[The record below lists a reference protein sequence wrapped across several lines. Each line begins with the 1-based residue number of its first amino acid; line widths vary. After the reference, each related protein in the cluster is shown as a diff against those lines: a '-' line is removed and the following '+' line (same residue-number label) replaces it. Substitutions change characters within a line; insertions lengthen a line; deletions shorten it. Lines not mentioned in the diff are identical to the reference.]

1 MVILEKE
8 TKGKRHYR
16 DFERKPIDGK
26 GEEEPYSPS
35 NCSVSESEAEVS
47 TSAEGVLD
55 GYRKWLKEND
65 LSGLSIAQ
73 AGAHLVLQMKESGTK
88 LGAYMMRMLE
98 EPTGSERKERQ
109 RAVLPLPILSDS
121 RKEVL
126 KLIASG
132 DYKRLAGTWKDK
144 QQMKGGKVEREMRRV
159 GLLIWHFLLCCGLN
173 FQWTGGKSVGGVCF
187 RDPTKVQKR
196 CLDHLWESAKVFL
209 DDRSEV
215 KEKLLKV
222 PNTGDWSSKL
232 DGVRISYQGET
243 VEKARDITLDQIMP
257 GLPPEGYGG
266 KIQLAD
272 LCEGEVKEL
281 LLHPEK
287 CMLQGEELPP
297 VLPRPRVMATDE
309 EWDRICG
316 ALYKRGLIKPVSHV
330 AMLDG
335 VAIENGAFGVP
346 KPGKFLDDG
355 REVLRFIMDFRP
367 ANSITRVIEGDVRT
381 LSGSPTF
388 QHIVIPEGQ
397 VLRMSAEDL
406 VSAFYL
412 FGLPDEW
419 THLMSFQKPVSWKA
433 LGVEREGRTRVG
445 ACVLPMGWASAVG
458 VLQRAHRRLALAS
471 PLAGG
476 AGLPKEMEIRKDAV
490 FPKIDVE
497 EGAAWS
503 LYIDDTTLL
512 EMMEASVAKEVKG
525 KPSAEQ
531 ERLRAAYTHWGI
543 PYSKEKA
550 LERSEVA
557 EKLGAVLDGDRGQ
570 LRAASRR
577 AMESLSLSS
586 WILQRERPSK
596 KALQVWAGKEVHTL
610 QFRRPLF
617 SALDEVWKKIAED
630 GLHCRV
636 NKKLVQEML
645 LLGCLQ
651 GLKFT
656 DLRSQLSEVVTASD
670 ACESGG
676 GIVFANRLS
685 KKGLVEAISLEEG
698 WDELPSDAGE
708 PDSEQVILVIDFFAG
723 IGGLSRALEM
733 AKIPVSKLVIV
744 ESDADCRRLH
754 RRRWPGVVER
764 GDIKRITK
772 KDIRGWMASVTGLT
786 GVIAGGG
793 SPCQG
798 LSLLSSERQ
807 RFEDP
812 RSALFFDLVRCLKW
826 VQELASE
833 LQVWSIRFAE
843 NVVGDD
849 QDVDQ
854 MTEELRME
862 CLRLCSSDL
871 CWVRRPR
878 LYWSSAELDDHPSFE
893 RQHGVSY
900 DLVW

>member
-1 MVILEKE
+1 MSSLWA
-8 TKGKRHYR
+8 G
-16 DFERKPIDGK
+16 
-26 GEEEPYSPS
+26 PS
-35 NCSVSESEAEVS
+35 
-47 TSAEGVLD
+47 
-55 GYRKWLKEND
+55 
-65 LSGLSIAQ
+65 SG
-73 AGAHLVLQMKESGTK
+73 
-88 LGAYMMRMLE
+88 
-98 EPTGSERKERQ
+98 
-109 RAVLPLPILSDS
+109 
-121 RKEVL
+121 
-126 KLIASG
+126 
-132 DYKRLAGTWKDK
+132 
-144 QQMKGGKVEREMRRV
+144 
-159 GLLIWHFLLCCGLN
+159 
-173 FQWTGGKSVGGVCF
+173 
-187 RDPTKVQKR
+187 
-196 CLDHLWESAKVFL
+196 
-209 DDRSEV
+209 
-215 KEKLLKV
+215 
-222 PNTGDWSSKL
+222 
-232 DGVRISYQGET
+232 
-243 VEKARDITLDQIMP
+243 
-257 GLPPEGYGG
+257 
-266 KIQLAD
+266 
-272 LCEGEVKEL
+272 
-281 LLHPEK
+281 
-287 CMLQGEELPP
+287 
-297 VLPRPRVMATDE
+297 
-309 EWDRICG
+309 
-316 ALYKRGLIKPVSHV
+316 
-330 AMLDG
+330 
-335 VAIENGAFGVP
+335 
-346 KPGKFLDDG
+346 
-355 REVLRFIMDFRP
+355 
-367 ANSITRVIEGDVRT
+367 
-381 LSGSPTF
+381 
-388 QHIVIPEGQ
+388 
-397 VLRMSAEDL
+397 
-406 VSAFYL
+406 
-412 FGLPDEW
+412 
-419 THLMSFQKPVSWKA
+419 
-433 LGVEREGRTRVG
+433 
-445 ACVLPMGWASAVG
+445 AVG
-458 VLQRAHRRLALAS
+458 VLQHAHRRLALAS
-471 PLAGG
+471 PLSGG

-490 FPKIDVE
+490 FPRLDVE

-525 KPSAEQ
+525 KPSEEQ

-543 PYSKEKA
+543 PYSYSKEKA

-577 AMESLSLSS
+577 AMESLSLSY

-656 DLRSQLSEVVTASD
+656 DLRAQLSEVVTASD

-685 KKGLVEAISLEEG
+685 KKGLMEAIALEEG
-698 WDELPSDAGE
+698 WDELPAE
-708 PDSEQVILVIDFFAG
+708 AVEADSEQVILVIDFFAG

-772 KDIRGWMASVTGLT
+772 KDIREWMASVTGLT

-798 LSLLSSERQ
+798 LSLLFWERQ
-807 RFEDP
+807 HFDDP

-826 VQELASE
+826 IQELASE

-849 QDVDQ
+849 QDVDR

-862 CLRLCSSDL
+862 CLRVCSSDL
-871 CWVRRPR
+871 SWVRRPR

-893 RQHGVSY
+893 RQHGVAY
-900 DLVW
+900 DLVKVKGKTEPLELVCTPGWSLPGAELDEGLRLPTFTRAIPRKRAPPNPAGINQCDDQTLQRWRSDEMKFPPYTYQPQFLFRHQDSGDVRVANARERELLMGFKANYTMALFKKEARTEEEKRLYENRRMAALGNSFHAPTVAVLMDFWIWSKKVRSELLGVAAILDNWHKEMATMADELTVAEKKGSVHAGPCGGVGFRVRGAQPGGRTPDVQAAMDQTTGGFYGCQPGEGMLTKAGTSLPSKDRIQRK

>member
-1 MVILEKE
+1 
-8 TKGKRHYR
+8 
-16 DFERKPIDGK
+16 
-26 GEEEPYSPS
+26 
-35 NCSVSESEAEVS
+35 
-47 TSAEGVLD
+47 
-55 GYRKWLKEND
+55 
-65 LSGLSIAQ
+65 
-73 AGAHLVLQMKESGTK
+73 
-88 LGAYMMRMLE
+88 
-98 EPTGSERKERQ
+98 
-109 RAVLPLPILSDS
+109 
-121 RKEVL
+121 
-126 KLIASG
+126 
-132 DYKRLAGTWKDK
+132 
-144 QQMKGGKVEREMRRV
+144 MKGGKVEREMRRV

-222 PNTGDWSSKL
+222 PNVGDWSSKL

-281 LLHPEK
+281 LLQPEK

-335 VAIENGAFGVP
+335 LAIENGAFGVP

-458 VLQRAHRRLALAS
+458 VLQHAHRRLALAS

-685 KKGLVEAISLEEG
+685 KKGLVEAIALEED

-807 RFEDP
+807 HFDDP

-849 QDVDQ
+849 QDVGQ

-871 CWVRRPR
+871 SWVRRPR
-878 LYWSSAELDDHPSFE
+878 LYWSSAGLDDHPSFE

-900 DLVW
+900 DLVKVKGKTEPWTWCARRGGVSLGLSWMKV